1 MRPRRLFTFRG
12 RMSRPAFWLA
22 SLAVWGVFAILFVFL
37 EAAFGRGATLILY
50 PPLLW
55 LLAVLCV
62 QRLHDRGRSAAWLLV
77 VLIPIVGPLWLV
89 VELALRGGTPDEN
102 PYGRDPPARADYL
115 TVA

>member
-1 MRPRRLFTFRG
+1 MRPVRLLTFRG
-12 RMSRPAFWLA
+12 RLSRPAFWLA
-22 SLAVWGVFAILFVFL
+22 SLAVWAAFAVLFVFL
-37 EAAFGRGATLILY
+37 ESAFGRSATLILY

-77 VLIPIVGPLWLV
+77 LLIPILGPLWLL
-89 VELALRGGTPDEN
+89 VELAFRAGTPDEN
-102 PYGRDPPARADYL
+102 QYGRDPLERADYL